1 MGRFLSNRVA
11 MFALVGALAVA
22 VTSSHGPALA
32 APGGVIVSDQG
43 DCSVGP
49 TNVNFLAGGQTAFVW
64 LIFNTLTTVRGYT
77 YEITGTSGTYD
88 SGILKINF
96 QKCRKTNINDWV
108 GSFRTPS
115 TPGGYTLTVF
125 NAKGVKVS
133 SDNFMV
139 N

>member
-1 MGRFLSNRVA
+1 MAV
-11 MFALVGALAVA
+11 FALVATLAVA
-22 VTSSHGPALA
+22 VVSSYRPALA
-32 APGGVIVSDQG
+32 ATGGVIVSDQG

-49 TNVNFLAGGQTAFVW
+49 TNVNSLAAGQTAFVW
-64 LIFNTLTTVRGYT
+64 LIFNTLTTVKGYT
-77 YEITGTSGTYD
+77 YEITGTNSSFD
-88 SGILKINF
+88 SGILKITF

-108 GSFRTPS
+108 ASCRTPT

-125 NAKGVKVS
+125 NAKGAKVS